1 MKNLISILM
10 PILIVSMLVGVAGY
24 VHLTSPEMRNKAQIK
39 KEDAAVREY
48 VLRTIPLGTDMETAQ
63 KIIEEQK
70 PWELRW
76 IDDDHGYGL
85 DTNEAPTTYGDAEI
99 MVGEKAM
106 KIHLGEYES
115 MLIITT
121 DVSAYLG
128 FDANGL
134 LIDVAIR
141 KDHDSL

>member
-1 MKNLISILM
+1 MKNFICILV
-10 PILIVSMLVGVAGY
+10 PILVVVMLIGVVGY
-24 VHLTSPEMRNKAQIK
+24 VHLTSPEMLNKAQIK
-39 KEDAAVREY
+39 KEDAEVREY
-48 VLRTIPLGTDMETAQ
+48 VLSIIPLGTDMDTAQ
-63 KIIEEQK
+63 KIITEQTV
-70 PWELRW
+70 WELEW

-85 DTNEAPTTYGDAEI
+85 DANETPTTYGDAEI
-99 MVGEKAM
+99 MVGEKSM
-106 KIHLGEYES
+106 QLYLGEYS
-115 MLIITT
+115 SFLMTS

>member
-1 MKNLISILM
+1 MKNLICILM
-10 PILIVSMLVGVAGY
+10 PILIVAMLVGVAGY

-48 VLRTIPLGTDMETAQ
+48 VLRTIPLGTDMEAAQ
-63 KIIEEQK
+63 KIIEEQTV
-70 PWELRW
+70 WEIEW
-76 IDDDHGYGL
+76 TADDHGYGVRPSGNP
-85 DTNEAPTTYGDAEI
+85 TSYNEAI
-99 MVGEKAM
+99 MVGEKSM
-106 KIHLGEYES
+106 EIHLGEYPS
-115 MLIITT
+115 FLMTT

-134 LIDVAIR
+134 LIEVAIR